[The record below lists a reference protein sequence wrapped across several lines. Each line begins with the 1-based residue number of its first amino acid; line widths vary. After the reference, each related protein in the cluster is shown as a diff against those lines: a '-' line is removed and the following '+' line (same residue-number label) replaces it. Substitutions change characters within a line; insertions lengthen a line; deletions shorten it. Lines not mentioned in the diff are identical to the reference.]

1 MAWRPEPVMTDDQEN
16 LSSRGPR
23 RGGWS
28 LPDEGAASATTE
40 EETYLEHMNKRGVL
54 LGRTAAAADQHLA
67 ETVSFLG
74 QVA

>member
-1 MAWRPEPVMTDDQEN
+1 
-16 LSSRGPR
+16 
-23 RGGWS
+23 

-67 ETVSFLG
+67 EIVSFLG